1 MKKSPKKSHGKRK
14 MAKNVFRCFKCK
26 KNRVGSNIK
35 KEGRRM
41 SAVCKKCGCKMSKFV
56 KF

>member
-1 MKKSPKKSHGKRK
+1 MKKSPKKSRKRK

-41 SAVCKKCGCKMSKFV
+41 TAICKKCGCKMSKFV
-56 KF
+56 KA

>member
-1 MKKSPKKSHGKRK
+1 MKKSPKKSPKKSRKRK
-14 MAKNVFRCFKCK
+14 MAKNVFRCFRCK

-41 SAVCKKCGCKMSKFV
+41 NAI
-56 KF
+56 